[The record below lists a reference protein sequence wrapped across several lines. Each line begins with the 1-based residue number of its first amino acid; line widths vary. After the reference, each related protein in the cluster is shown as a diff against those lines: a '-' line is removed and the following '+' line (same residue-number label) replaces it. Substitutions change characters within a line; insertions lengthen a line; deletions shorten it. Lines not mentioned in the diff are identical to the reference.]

1 MATVDK
7 DTQAVFGD
15 YVSVYDIEQAVKD
28 GATVPIYYASRLAKL
43 DLNPEQTLTIDD
55 EVDEL
60 TEDEEDTV
68 QACTKSRWA
77 ALEKLVGAQPR
88 IDKIAADLV
97 KHYET
102 AFALL
107 PIALNHVLGL
117 EEGKR
122 RFSDCVLTI
131 SQSFA
136 LCCTL
141 DDALGYRDEI
151 AFFQATR
158 NVMGKGDPRQSL
170 NDEAKEH
177 ALRQIISKAVM
188 SGEVIDIFSAA
199 GLKRPDVSILS
210 DAFLE
215 DVRRM
220 KEKNLAVELLERL
233 LRGDIQSRFAT
244 NVVQK
249 LKFSE
254 SPHNSLTRHGAR
266 GIETAQV
273 IEELIAMAKQ
283 FQHAAERGEQLGL
296 KPEEMAFYDDL
307 ATSEASVRILGD
319 AVLRKIVLE
328 LTEKLRNSVRVD
340 WSVRESVRARL
351 RMMVRTIP
359 TKYRYPPDQQE
370 EATDLVLKQA
380 ETLSAVW
387 A

>member
-1 MATVDK
+1 MSSALPNATFVAFTGTPVATVDK

-28 GATVPIYYASRLAKL
+28 GATVPIYYESRLAKL

-107 PIALNHVLGL
+107 LIALNYVPGL

-199 GLKRPDVSILS
+199 GLKRPDVSMLS
-210 DAFLE
+210 WKTCA
-215 DVRRM
+215 
-220 KEKNLAVELLERL
+220 
-233 LRGDIQSRFAT
+233 G
-244 NVVQK
+244 
-249 LKFSE
+249 
-254 SPHNSLTRHGAR
+254 
-266 GIETAQV
+266 
-273 IEELIAMAKQ
+273 
-283 FQHAAERGEQLGL
+283 
-296 KPEEMAFYDDL
+296 
-307 ATSEASVRILGD
+307 
-319 AVLRKIVLE
+319 
-328 LTEKLRNSVRVD
+328 
-340 WSVRESVRARL
+340 
-351 RMMVRTIP
+351 
-359 TKYRYPPDQQE
+359 
-370 EATDLVLKQA
+370 
-380 ETLSAVW
+380 
-387 A
+387 